1 MQNQLSAM
9 TVGLDFIYRA
19 LENDVSDEDA
29 DRSYKLSEEEV
40 EERHREMIYRL
51 DVYNTR

>member
-1 MQNQLSAM
+1 MSI
-9 TVGLDFIYRA
+9 GLDFIYKA
-19 LENDVSDEDA
+19 LEKDSDEEDPYTYQIP
-29 DRSYKLSEEEV
+29 SEEEEV